1 MTTARALVADRVRI
15 PFRRPFATASGMWVE
30 RDAWII
36 RLFDADGRVG
46 LGEAVLA
53 SEPGEVADTIL
64 TALDPRGGRER
75 DHDRPADRWPSSRG
89 TARPAGR

>member
-1 MTTARALVADRVRI
+1 MTTARAFVADRVRI

-36 RLFDADGRVG
+36 RLVDGDGRVG

-53 SEPGEVADTIL
+53 SEPGDVADTIRRSS
-64 TALDPRGGRER
+64 ARRPKRG
-75 DHDRPADRWPSSRG
+75 DRPATMAELEVHGAP
-89 TARPAGR
+89 GRR